1 MKLVRKMQEIGI
13 IENYFSKIGVAVIHV
28 TEGEL
33 LLNDS
38 IIIQGSTTDIKMVVN
53 SMQIDR
59 KDVEKVESGEKV
71 GLKVPERVRPGDLVF
86 KE

>member
-1 MKLVRKMQEIGI
+1 MQEIGK
-13 IENYFSKIGVAVIHV
+13 IENYFSKLGVAVIHV
-28 TEGEL
+28 TNGEL
-33 LLNDS
+33 ILNDS
-38 IIIQGSTTDIKMVVN
+38 IIIKGSTSDLKMNVH

-59 KDVEKVESGEKV
+59 KDVEKVKSGERV

>member
-1 MKLVRKMQEIGI
+1 MQEIGK

-33 LLNDS
+33 VLNDS
-38 IIIQGSTTDIKMVVN
+38 IIIRGSTTDLKMVVN

-59 KDVEKVESGEKV
+59 KDVEKVKSGEKV

>member
-1 MKLVRKMQEIGI
+1 MQEIGK
-13 IENYFSKIGVAVIHV
+13 IENYFSKLGVAVIHV
-28 TEGEL
+28 TNGEL
-33 LLNDS
+33 GLNDS
-38 IIIQGSTTDIKMVVN
+38 IIIKGSTSDLKMNVH

-59 KDVEKVESGEKV
+59 KDVERVKSGERV

>member
-1 MKLVRKMQEIGI
+1 MQEIGK

-33 LLNDS
+33 LLKDS
-38 IIIQGSTTDIKMVVN
+38 IVIKGSTSDFKMTVD

-59 KDVEKVESGEKV
+59 KDVERVKSGEKV

>member
-1 MKLVRKMQEIGI
+1 VDKMQEIGK

-38 IIIQGSTTDIKMVVN
+38 IIIQGSTTDLKMVVK

-59 KDVEKVESGEKV
+59 KDVENVKSGEKV